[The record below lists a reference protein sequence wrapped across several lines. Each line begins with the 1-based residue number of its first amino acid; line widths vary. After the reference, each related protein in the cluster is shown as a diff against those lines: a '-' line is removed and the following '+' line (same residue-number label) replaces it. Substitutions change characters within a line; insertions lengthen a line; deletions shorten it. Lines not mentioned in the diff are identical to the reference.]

1 MKQFKREINLL
12 LLGVDSQSAKILL
25 EKQAQHFGVIL
36 EEKDSLLCVRENKN
50 TAHNGLRAELK
61 EFCAEVVALFGSKA
75 LFGENL
81 PQIALSLLKAK
92 NLKLTTAESCTG
104 GLLAYQFTKL
114 SGASEVF
121 CGGVI
126 SYANVIK
133 QKWLKV
139 DSQSLETFG
148 AVSESVVG
156 QMTKGALELSG
167 ADIALA
173 TSGIAGPLGGSAQK
187 PVGLI
192 FISVQAKNKGA
203 KIERYYFKGTRT
215 SIQKQACE
223 SALLMLIREILES
236 IP

>member
-1 MKQFKREINLL
+1 MRKINLL

-25 EKQAQHFGVIL
+25 NRQAQRFGVVL
-36 EEKDSLLCVRENKN
+36 EEKDSLLCARENDEPRAGSN
-50 TAHNGLRAELK
+50 DSGLK
-61 EFCAEVVALFGSKA
+61 GFCAEVLALFGSKA
-75 LFGENL
+75 LFGESL
-81 PQIALSLLKAK
+81 PQIALNLLKAK

-121 CGGVI
+121 DGGVI
-126 SYANVIK
+126 SYANAIK

-187 PVGLI
+187 PVGLV
-192 FISVQAKNKGA
+192 FISVQGKNKGA
-203 KIERYYFKGTRT
+203 KIERHCFKGTRT

-223 SALLMLIREILES
+223 SAIIMLIREILES
-236 IP
+236 

>member
-1 MKQFKREINLL
+1 MKQSKMRKRNLL

-25 EKQAQHFGVIL
+25 DKQAQRFGVAL
-36 EEKDSLLCVRENKN
+36 EEKDSLLCARENDEI
-50 TAHNGLRAELK
+50 AHIGLDSGGLK

-75 LFGENL
+75 LFGESL
-81 PQIALSLLKAK
+81 PQIALNLLKAK

-126 SYANVIK
+126 SYANAIK

-187 PVGLI
+187 PVGLV
-192 FISVQAKNKGA
+192 FISVQGKNKGA
-203 KIERYYFKGTRT
+203 KIERHCFKGTRT

-223 SALLMLIREILES
+223 SAIIMLIREVLES
-236 IP
+236 